1 MTIDF
6 KYVISVGLRE
16 LISLQNNLKNVTLR
30 SHHCYKDNEMKDM
43 KDIIPL
49 LIKSSLTLTKLTLI
63 EYYIPLSFIANFT
76 NLQELIL
83 DLDSFNDFNQL
94 QYANFLQLKVL
105 KFMHLIPKIEM
116 LIKFLEINGKNLTEF
131 CINRFRGNVDLINLV

>member
-30 SHHCYKDNEMKDM
+30 SHHCHKDNEMKDM
-43 KDIIPL
+43 KDIIL
-49 LIKSSLTLTKLTLI
+49 SLIKSSLTLTKLTLI

-94 QYANFLQLKVL
+94 QYANF
-105 KFMHLIPKIEM
+105 FTIEG
-116 LIKFLEINGKNLTEF
+116 LEIYAFNSKN
-131 CINRFRGNVDLINLV
+131 